1 GLCPVL
7 RPKYHPDKQGPDVSV
22 TEAEEHLQRFIE
34 VNQAWKVL
42 INILLTLFLELHC
55 WLRACKYAF
64 HALYNEVYAY
74 GCRCGGEFSI
84 GREAADEKAIV
95 CRDTCSL
102 SIRSQE
108 DKLTD
113 LSQCFSLNPEELVDV
128 KEVSPFSLRLHPLN
142 MRPHFNRVFKWT
154 PPRGFSSGQ

>member
-1 GLCPVL
+1 M
-7 RPKYHPDKQGPDVSV
+7 
-22 TEAEEHLQRFIE
+22 
-34 VNQAWKVL
+34 
-42 INILLTLFLELHC
+42 
-55 WLRACKYAF
+55 
-64 HALYNEVYAY
+64 YAY

-113 LSQCFSLNPEELVDV
+113 LSRCFSLNPEELVDV

-142 MRPHFNRVFKWT
+142 MRLHFNRVFKWT